1 MWGFGLFLM
10 SSLSVPPDLR
20 QVIGFRSVAR
30 ITEETIM
37 NYKKFL
43 GAASAALIIV
53 IVVTLALPPAAA
65 AADRYKV
72 LHAFNGSDGEIPEAG
87 LILDAA
93 GNLYGTTDSG
103 GAYGP
108 GTVFKLTPN
117 SDGSW
122 TESVLYSF
130 KGGSDGGNPDA
141 GLISDAA
148 GNLYSTTNRGGDL
161 SQCSPYGCGTVFKLT
176 PNADGSWTESVL
188 HTFKGPNFAYPGGL
202 IFDASGNLYGTT
214 YEGGAFGDG
223 SVFKLTPNAD
233 GSWEES
239 VLHSFH
245 NKGGGGGPAS
255 GLIFDASGN
264 LYGATAFGGDL
275 KSQLCNGLGC
285 GVVFKLTP
293 NADGSWTESVL
304 HDFNGRDGVAPNGGL
319 IFDAAGNF
327 YGTTEHGGTDQFGT
341 VFKLAP
347 NADGS
352 WTESVL
358 YRFRGNPADTPF
370 AGLIFDGA
378 GNLYGTASSLQ
389 SENDGAAFEL
399 SPNQDGSWTYSFIHV
414 FQGKPAST
422 PSAGLVLGDSG
433 TLYGT
438 TGYCNTSCKGVV
450 YQITP

>member
-1 MWGFGLFLM
+1 M
-10 SSLSVPPDLR
+10 
-20 QVIGFRSVAR
+20 
-30 ITEETIM
+30 
-37 NYKKFL
+37 
-43 GAASAALIIV
+43 IV
-53 IVVTLALPPAAA
+53 IVFTLALAPAARA
-65 AADRYKV
+65 ASQYKV
-72 LHAFNGSDGEIPEAG
+72 LHAFNGSDGESPVAG

-188 HTFKGPNFAYPGGL
+188 YNFKGINFVNPNGL
-202 IFDASGNLYGTT
+202 ILDAAGNLYGTT
-214 YEGGAFGDG
+214 RDGGPGNNCGG
-223 SVFKLTPNAD
+223 SGCGTAFKLTANAD
-233 GSWEES
+233 GSWTES
-239 VLHSFH
+239 VLHVFN
-245 NKGGGGGPAS
+245 NKDGDGSGPS
-255 GLIFDASGN
+255 SSLIFDAAGN
-264 LYGATAFGGDL
+264 LYGTTWFGGHVTR
-275 KSQLCNGLGC
+275 LCGGLGC
-285 GVVFKLTP
+285 GVVFRLTP

-304 HDFNGRDGVAPNGGL
+304 HDFNGRDGVSPNTGL
-319 IFDAAGNF
+319 IFDAAGSL
-327 YGTTEHGGTDQFGT
+327 YGTTLNGGVNQLGT
-341 VFKLAP
+341 VFKLTQ

-352 WTESVL
+352 WMESML
-358 YRFRGNPADTPF
+358 HRFRGNPASTPL
-370 AGLIFDGA
+370 GVLVFDGA
-378 GNLYGTASSLQ
+378 GNLYGTASSRT
-389 SENDGAAFEL
+389 SEHEGSVFIL
-399 SPNQDGSWTYSFIHV
+399 SPNQDGSWTYGLAHV
-414 FQGKPAST
+414 FQGTPALR
-422 PSAGLVLGDSG
+422 PDAGLVLGSAG

-438 TGYCNTSCKGVV
+438 TAGCGTGCKGVV